1 MLEHH
6 GSRSFYSSRKRP
18 SSLTACGQRRLCGP
32 LFLTLLAYHRLCL
45 DNTSRFLRNPPKTL
59 PSAQS
64 GNQKNISA
72 YCIYA
77 SSLPGFLHSSGSS
90 QSLGAKQRI
99 HIPETELH
107 QIQSGPDTKPNVS
120 RLLHYKGSKQPLHS
134 QA

>member
-6 GSRSFYSSRKRP
+6 GSRSFNSSRKRP

-77 SSLPGFLHSSGSS
+77 NSLPGFLHSSGKPGS
-90 QSLGAKQRI
+90 K
-99 HIPETELH
+99 TEDSH
-107 QIQSGPDTKPNVS
+107 TRDGVGPDTV
-120 RLLHYKGSKQPLHS
+120 RARYKTQCQ
-134 QA
+134 QAAAFQGLKTPFALQT